1 MKSVAGKG
9 DKAVSEIIGFI
20 LIFAISV
27 SFITS
32 LIAWY
37 VPATGVSNDNNFQA
51 AEQSSFAS
59 LISQLESGG
68 ISPGTQISQNIQM
81 GVPGEFLNPS
91 TPTQLSFSNS
101 GFSMNVSY
109 DLQLG
114 YSFLSNKEPTAI
126 SNVLF
131 STIPG
136 ISGRGPINSVFV
148 KGNVYV
154 SDFSSNSVSVI
165 NASNGNLITQIY
177 AGIEPYGITYDN
189 HNNNLY
195 VSDFHSFYNS
205 LYNRNYSTVTVINAS
220 TFKVVD
226 TINLN
231 GTDTYLDNP
240 TGIAYDGQSQSPNYG
255 DVYVAGFEHIMY
267 NKTKGATKIPYYA
280 PYLVVINPVDNT
292 PVCNIPVMPESGSS
306 YSLTPFATDVFVYN
320 YSGGLSLENILGAPL
335 DGSVLVTNYV
345 NNSIFVVPD
354 YKDTSINYYVT
365 GNHEFAN
372 PIDITIN
379 PNNGSLF
386 VINYANN
393 STNSPLNT
401 NQHFLPI
408 TPGAG
413 NRPFTTVP
421 PQQQKQNQS
430 FAINGSI
437 TEMSL
442 CSNLLGTSYGNLV
455 VTDVLNAP
463 VHNPLGI
470 SYSNKYLY
478 VTDNAGF
485 YNNSSQYSYSELTV
499 LNASNPS
506 QNYTVNSNGSLKTLL
521 NPYSINFVPA
531 LNKFVITLNG
541 TNSIAIFNNGAN
553 ASSNFSMG
561 RFIAGSKFYFTGK
574 LNEPVSVAES
584 GNYLFIA
591 NRLSDKVSVYDTI
604 TGAVTQTVTAGINPD
619 ALCFVSIPRTTAGNL
634 YVANNGSN
642 NLSIFSFNGAT
653 LSYSYSLFLGNNSS
667 PDGMAFNS
675 VNKWLYIADY
685 GNNKISLLNVTTGSL
700 FDNISLPSGSGP
712 IAVSYASGTDL
723 ALVSDYNNASVTLLK
738 GSSIESSLK
747 VQKGPDA
754 IAYDTQ
760 TKFWYVTNFYT
771 SNLSI
776 IGFKSNSLSVLSV
789 LRVGIGPDGV
799 TYDPYNEY
807 IYVSNFYSD
816 NITLYNAP
824 FNSIVYSIAI
834 GGDPIG
840 TAFDAANGFIYTP
853 DFGTNQV
860 SVVEGGTVFYNAN
873 GSGENL
879 VKSYVSDG
887 YISSFT
893 YTDFA
898 YPIDYLVEGGNLIC
912 YNTVTNRSNAL
923 LSLPIS
929 IVGSPTSPVMRL
941 TTVSILG
948 NNTSLSQAAST
959 QLKLSASQTSSINY
973 YPGER
978 ILYED
983 FYNNSYFADIT
994 SINLSK
1000 LTISLTSS
1008 QVGAWNSMFYSIF
1021 NKSTN
1026 GLSTPDSW
1034 QFSNYPFSVTVSGN
1048 TLVISEIGNSFRL
1061 NSASIV
1067 DYVFSLEAL

>member
-109 DLQLG
+109 NLQLG

-148 KGNVYV
+148 KGNIFVT
-154 SDFSSNSVSVI
+154 DFSSNSVSVI
-165 NASNGNLITQIY
+165 NASTGNLVTQIY

-189 HNNNLY
+189 YNNNLY
-195 VSDFHSFYNS
+195 VSDFHTFYNS
-205 LYNRNYSTVTVINAS
+205 LYNRNYSTVTMINAS

-292 PVCNIPVMPESGSS
+292 PVCNISVMPESGSS

-320 YSGGLSLENILGAPL
+320 YSNPQI
-335 DGSVLVTNYV
+335 GSVLVTNYV

-354 YKDTSINYYVT
+354 YKNTASYYYVT
-365 GNHEFAN
+365 GTHDFAN
-372 PIDITIN
+372 PIGITIN
-379 PNNGSLF
+379 PNNGLIF
-386 VINYANN
+386 VVNNADN
-393 STNSPLNT
+393 STNTPLNT

-408 TPGAG
+408 TPGAV

-421 PQQQKQNQS
+421 PQQQRQNQT
-430 FAINGSI
+430 FNITGNI
-437 TEMSL
+437 TEMSF
-442 CSNLLGTSYGNLV
+442 SNGKLN
-455 VTDVLNAP
+455 VTDVLNVP
-463 VHNPLGI
+463 LHNPIGI

-478 VTDNAGF
+478 VTDNAGY

-499 LNASNPS
+499 VNASNPS
-506 QNYTVNSNGSLKTLL
+506 QNYTVNANGSLKTLL

-553 ASSNFSMG
+553 ASSNFSMA
-561 RFIAGSKFYFTGK
+561 RFIAGSKFYFTGE
-574 LNEPVSVAES
+574 LNEPESVAES

-604 TGAVTQTVTAGINPD
+604 TGAVTQTITAGINPD
-619 ALCFVSIPRTTAGNL
+619 ALCFVSKLGTTAGTL

-653 LSYSYSLFLGNNSS
+653 LSYSHSLFLGNNSS
-667 PDGMAFNS
+667 PDGMSFDS
-675 VNKWLYIADY
+675 VNNWLYIADY
-685 GNNKISLLNVTTGSL
+685 GNSKISLLNVTTVKL
-700 FDNISLPSGSGP
+700 FHNVSLPSGSDP
-712 IAVSYASGTDL
+712 IAVSYAPGTDF
-723 ALVSDYNNASVTLLK
+723 ALVSDYNNSTVTLLK
-738 GSSIESSLK
+738 GSSLNCSLK
-747 VQKGPDA
+747 VQERPDA

-760 TKFWYVTNFYT
+760 TKFWYVTNFFT
-771 SNLSI
+771 SNLSV

-789 LRVGIGPDGV
+789 LRVGTGPDGV
-799 TYDPYNEY
+799 TYDPYNGY

-824 FNSIVYSIAI
+824 FNSIVDSIAI
-834 GGDPIG
+834 GGGPIG

-853 DFGTNQV
+853 DYGTNQV

-887 YISSFT
+887 YFSSFT

-898 YPIDYLVEGGNLIC
+898 NPIDYFVEGGNLIC
-912 YNTVTNRSNAL
+912 YNAVTNRSNAL

-929 IVGSPTSPVMRL
+929 IVGSPSSPVVRL

-959 QLKLSASQTSSINY
+959 QLKLSALRTSSINY